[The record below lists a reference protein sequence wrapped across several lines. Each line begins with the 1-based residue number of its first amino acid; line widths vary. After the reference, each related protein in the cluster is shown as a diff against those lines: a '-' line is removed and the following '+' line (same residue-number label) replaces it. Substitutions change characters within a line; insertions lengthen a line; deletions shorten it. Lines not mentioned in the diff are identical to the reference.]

1 MRCSPNP
8 IASSLLAL
16 TLACV
21 LSSGIWAVAA
31 APAKPPKAPAENPT
45 KAEKPDM
52 PPAARIDASK
62 YPNLQAAFDAVPE
75 SGGLV
80 KLPPGD
86 FKLTAPLVL
95 SRGNTRV
102 EGAGAA
108 TRLINC
114 NEQGQPALIVRPPDL
129 DKNPRA
135 SLWRVQLADFRIQGD
150 PNAVDARSSKPA
162 PKSGDGLL
170 AQRVNE
176 IYLHG
181 LSVDHNGGNGVTL
194 DHCTEDPRVADSI
207 FTYNAQTG
215 LNVLGGHDIVV
226 SANHFEE
233 NCDALRCIDSYNL
246 CMNGNNLDDHLGNG
260 VVIENTYGSVLS
272 GNMIEECD
280 GTAVVL
286 DRDCYGITISAN
298 VLADNFAKL
307 PDSRAGG
314 VDLRDA
320 WGCTVS
326 ANTFTIDVLQGL
338 AVGPASGRITVTGN
352 NFSDSYV
359 GETTRR
365 EGTPNLAT
373 GILLQETSDI
383 VISGNLFS
391 GLDRHA
397 VKADAA
403 CRRLSVTGNIVMEV
417 HRGSDEKLP
426 PIDLGGA
433 PESVCEQNVVKERE
447 IVKKKQAPKAKT
459 P

>member
-1 MRCSPNP
+1 MRSSTAP
-8 IASSLLAL
+8 IASSLLVL
-16 TLACV
+16 TLACT
-21 LSSGIWAVAA
+21 LSCGNWAVTAEP
-31 APAKPPKAPAENPT
+31 APPPKAE
-45 KAEKPDM
+45 AEKPEK
-52 PPAARIDASK
+52 PPATLIDASK
-62 YPNLQAAFDAVPE
+62 YPNLQAAFDALPE

-86 FKLTAPLVL
+86 FKLTSPLVL

-114 NEQGQPALIVRPPDL
+114 NEEGQPALIVRPPDL

-150 PNAVDARSSKPA
+150 PNAVDAKSTE

-170 AQRVNE
+170 AQHVNE
-176 IYLHG
+176 IYIHG
-181 LSVDHNGGNGVTL
+181 LSVDHNGGNGITL
-194 DHCTEDPRVADSI
+194 DHCTEDARVADSI
-207 FTYNAQTG
+207 LTYNAQAG
-215 LNVLGGHDIVV
+215 LNILGGHDIVV
-226 SANHFEE
+226 NANQFEE
-233 NCDALRCIDSYNL
+233 NRDAVRCIDSFNL

-272 GNMIEECD
+272 GNMIEECE
-280 GTAVVL
+280 GTAVIL

-298 VLADNFAKL
+298 VLADNFGRL

-314 VDLRDA
+314 IDLRDA

-338 AVGPASGRITVTGN
+338 VIGPASGRITVTGN

-365 EGTPNLAT
+365 EGAPNLAT
-373 GILLQETSDI
+373 GILLQGTSDV

-397 VKADAA
+397 VKADAD
-403 CRRLSVTGNIVMEV
+403 CRRVSVTGNVVMEV
-417 HRGSDEKLP
+417 HQGSDEKLP

-433 PESVCEQNVVKERE
+433 QESVCEQNVVKERQ
-447 IVKKKQAPKAKT
+447 IVKEKKAPKAKT
-459 P
+459 PE

>member
-1 MRCSPNP
+1 MRSSPKP
-8 IASSLLAL
+8 IALSLLVL
-16 TLACV
+16 TLACA
-21 LSSGIWAVAA
+21 LSCGGWAVAA
-31 APAKPPKAPAENPT
+31 EPAPSPKT
-45 KAEKPDM
+45 QAEKPAK

-86 FKLTAPLVL
+86 FKLTSPLVL

-108 TRLINC
+108 TCLINC
-114 NEQGQPALIVRPPDL
+114 NEEGQPALIVRPPDL

-150 PNAVDARSSKPA
+150 PNAVDAKSTE

-170 AQRVNE
+170 SQRVNE
-176 IYLHG
+176 IYIHG
-181 LSVDHNGGNGVTL
+181 LSVDHNGGNGITL
-194 DHCTEDPRVADSI
+194 DHCTEDARVSDSI
-207 FTYNAQTG
+207 LTYNAKAG
-215 LNVLGGHDIVV
+215 LNILGGHDVV
-226 SANHFEE
+226 VGANQFEE
-233 NCDALRCIDSYNL
+233 NDDALRCIDSFNL

-272 GNMIEECD
+272 GNMIEECE
-280 GTAVVL
+280 GTAVIL

-298 VLADNFAKL
+298 VLADNFGRL

-338 AVGPASGRITVTGN
+338 VIGPASGRITVTGN

-359 GETTRR
+359 GQESRR
-365 EGTPNLAT
+365 EGAPNLAT
-373 GILLQETSDI
+373 GILLQGTSD
-383 VISGNLFS
+383 VVVAGNLFS

-397 VKADAA
+397 VKADAD
-403 CRRLSVTGNIVMEV
+403 CRRLSVTGNLVMEV
-417 HRGSDEKLP
+417 HQGSDEKLP

-433 PESVCEQNVVKERE
+433 QESVCEQNIVKERE
-447 IVKKKQAPKAKT
+447 IVKEKEAPKAKT
-459 P
+459 PE

>member
-1 MRCSPNP
+1 MRSSTEP
-8 IASSLLAL
+8 IASSLLVL
-16 TLACV
+16 TIACT
-21 LSSGIWAVAA
+21 LSCGNWAGAA
-31 APAKPPKAPAENPT
+31 EPAGPPKAEA
-45 KAEKPDM
+45 AKPET
-52 PPAARIDASK
+52 PPAAMIDASK
-62 YPNLQAAFDAVPE
+62 YPNLQAAFDALPE

-86 FKLTAPLVL
+86 FLLTAPLVL

-108 TRLINC
+108 TRLING
-114 NEQGQPALIVRPPDL
+114 NEEGQPALIVRPPDL

-150 PNAVDARSSKPA
+150 PNAIDAKSTE

-176 IYLHG
+176 IYIHG
-181 LSVDHNGGNGVTL
+181 LSVDHNGGNGITL
-194 DHCTEDPRVADSI
+194 DHCTEDPRVSDSI
-207 FTYNAQTG
+207 ITYNAQTG
-215 LNVLGGHDIVV
+215 LNILGGHDVVV
-226 SANHFEE
+226 SANQFEE
-233 NCDALRCIDSYNL
+233 NGDAVRCVDSFNL

-272 GNMIEECD
+272 GNMIEECE
-280 GTAVVL
+280 GTAVIL

-298 VLADNFAKL
+298 VLADNFGRL

-314 VDLRDA
+314 IDLRDA
-320 WGCTVS
+320 WGCAVS

-338 AVGPASGRITVTGN
+338 VIGPASGRITVTGN

-359 GETTRR
+359 GQKSRR

-373 GILLQETSDI
+373 GILLQGTSDV

-397 VKADAA
+397 VKADAD
-403 CRRLSVTGNIVMEV
+403 CRRVSVTGNIVMEV
-417 HRGSDEKLP
+417 HQGSDEKLP
-426 PIDLGGA
+426 PIDLGA
-433 PESVCEQNVVKERE
+433 AQESVCEQNIVKERQ
-447 IVKKKQAPKAKT
+447 IVKEKEGPKSKT
-459 P
+459 PE